1 MLILYSTLLYYTLY
15 YPTLQVTRDQMFEE
29 FSYTLNLTETTLPG
43 LNNLITTE
51 ATALAAAT
59 GAHAIALLTEWD
71 EYISLDYA
79 KIYAVMSKP
88 AFIFDGRNILKH
100 DELRAIGFEVYAIGK
115 PSPKSNF

>member
-1 MLILYSTLLYYTLY
+1 
-15 YPTLQVTRDQMFEE
+15 MFEE

-43 LNNLITTE
+43 LSNLITTE
-51 ATALAAAT
+51 ASALAAAT
-59 GAHAIALLTEWD
+59 GAHAIALLTEWN
-71 EYISLDYA
+71 EYISLDYD